1 MTSECLVGR
10 GPRSRH
16 RPLTP
21 PRNGLA
27 SSTFPGP
34 RNAWSR
40 RTPGSGLRRRPPPHH
55 HSGGPMTEQGSPAA
69 PRPHARHLRVWRPK
83 AAADPQEPGVAPH
96 DADTQV
102 SRVAACAL
110 GLAYA
115 RREDVEGLQELVAI
129 AEADEQV
136 LTAARHRL
144 VVVDVRRRRHT
155 PACGRAALHRHRPSR
170 PSADLTPVRLAE
182 ELAQAPP
189 GRAPRDTAAHPL
201 PHASLLDGLDVAEDP
216 RDLVQ
221 HAAAAGG
228 PRGG

>member
-1 MTSECLVGR
+1 
-10 GPRSRH
+10 
-16 RPLTP
+16 
-21 PRNGLA
+21 
-27 SSTFPGP
+27 
-34 RNAWSR
+34 
-40 RTPGSGLRRRPPPHH
+40 
-55 HSGGPMTEQGSPAA
+55 MTEQGSPAA

-144 VVVDVRRRRHT
+144 VVVDVVDDATRRR
-155 PACGRAALHRHRPSR
+155 ADALLYTAIGHLDRL
-170 PSADLTPVRLAE
+170 LT
-182 ELAQAPP
+182 
-189 GRAPRDTAAHPL
+189 
-201 PHASLLDGLDVAEDP
+201 
-216 RDLVQ
+216 
-221 HAAAAGG
+221 
-228 PRGG
+228 